1 MKDFLPFAVLVLAI
15 WVLYLCSAS
24 WCSDI
29 LRWYSQSHGP
39 RQLTTMPGFHPEG
52 KWKGNRVNT
61 TFPLKVEPGRHI
73 QCLCSDPTGH
83 HLFSGSLEEAMC
95 QVKDNGHQWIIAI
108 NPVCMLNLQNVA
120 HFQHF
125 PRWGF
130 KPSFCHPSDLP
141 LLILFFFSLWFVTLC
156 LFVSV
161 SFLPSTNYSYL

>member
-1 MKDFLPFAVLVLAI
+1 MIFSI
-15 WVLYLCSAS
+15 TWS
-24 WCSDI
+24 
-29 LRWYSQSHGP
+29 
-39 RQLTTMPGFHPEG
+39 TTAHYHA
-52 KWKGNRVNT
+52 WITSRR
-61 TFPLKVEPGRHI
+61 KVERESGEHDFPFKGRAGCHI

-95 QVKDNGHQWIIAI
+95 QVKDNGHQGIIAI

-141 LLILFFFSLWFVTLC
+141 LLILFFSLWFVTLC